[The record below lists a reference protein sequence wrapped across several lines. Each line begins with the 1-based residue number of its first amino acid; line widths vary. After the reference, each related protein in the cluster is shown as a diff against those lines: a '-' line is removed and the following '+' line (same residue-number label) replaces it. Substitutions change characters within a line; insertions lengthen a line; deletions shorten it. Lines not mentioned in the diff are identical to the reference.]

1 MCDRLQRRIRIARK
15 EAEKKKKRKQH
26 LESLGWVATDC
37 RVHIQKEI
45 ENCKRY
51 LPIQAAFRSVK

>member
-1 MCDRLQRRIRIARK
+1 MQEK
-15 EAEKKKKRKQH
+15 KQEKKKKKRKQH